1 MESRKKTTPIFA
13 LQLLSSLIWLVGIFL
28 CFFSG
33 HELGVVCGV
42 ITITLGAWYN
52 GFLAKVWEGE
62 R

>member
-1 MESRKKTTPIFA
+1 MGTKTKTTPIFA
-13 LQLLSSLIWLVGIFL
+13 LQLLSSLIYLLGIFL

-33 HELGVVCGV
+33 HELGAVCGI

-62 R
+62 G